1 MSYHVL
7 MNTVLFDLDGT
18 LLPMDQEVFIRTY
31 FSLLCRKLAPLGYEP
46 AALVDA
52 LWSGTAA
59 MVANDGKRCNM
70 DVFWD
75 SFASVFGQKVYD
87 DMPVIDSFY
96 LNEFGLASAAC
107 HGNPMAA
114 KLVKRLK
121 DAGYVLFLATNPVFP
136 RAATLARIRWAGLDP
151 DDFAGITTYEEAR
164 HSKPSLEYYRDILS
178 LLDVCASDCL
188 MVGNDT
194 SEDMVASRLG
204 MDVFLLTDCLIN
216 PSGMDVGVYPHG
228 GFRELEG
235 YIFK

>member
-1 MSYHVL
+1 

-31 FSLLCRKLAPLGYEP
+31 FSLLCRKMAPLGYEP

-52 LWSGTAA
+52 LWRGTAA
-59 MVANDGKRCNM
+59 MVANDGQRSNK

-75 SFASVFGQKVYD
+75 FFASVFGQRVYD

-96 LNEFGLASAAC
+96 LNEFGQASAAC
-107 HGNPMAA
+107 HGNPMAS
-114 KLVKRLK
+114 KLVKKLK

-136 RAATLARIRWAGLDP
+136 RTATLSRIAWAGLDV
-151 DDFAGITTYEEAR
+151 DDFAGITTYEDSR
-164 HSKPSLEYYRDILS
+164 YCKPSLEYYRDILS
-178 LLDVCASDCL
+178 FLDVRASDCL

-216 PSGMDVGVYPHG
+216 PSGMDVGIYPNG
-228 GFRELEG
+228 GFEDLCR
-235 YIFK
+235 YILK